1 MADCEVLERFRLS
14 RERIQWLVDEL
25 QDELERNTA
34 RSCPLSPETQV
45 LIALR
50 YYASGSFLKVIA
62 DTMGVSKASS
72 SRSLLA
78 VSQCL
83 NNMAAEWIVFSTR
96 NTELNETMA
105 DFFKIAHMPRV
116 IGAVDGSLIPIRA
129 PFNDEHMYVCHKGF
143 HAINAMAV
151 CNAQLSFTNFVCRWQ
166 GSVHDSAVFN
176 GSVLHAHLEDGGGQ
190 NGWLLGDRGYGIQPY
205 LLTPFRPDDVSTAPQ
220 RRYQKAHTKTRNTI
234 ERAFGLWKSRFRC
247 LDVSGGALQFNPN
260 RCCTMITATAVLHN
274 MCIYDK
280 TPLPDYIEQP
290 PCQPDFVIEVPA
302 HLHNNA
308 GVLVRDSRINNV
320 FT

>member
-25 QDELERNTA
+25 QEELETNTA
-34 RSCPLSPETQV
+34 RSCPLFPETQ
-45 LIALR
+45 
-50 YYASGSFLKVIA
+50 
-62 DTMGVSKASS
+62 
-72 SRSLLA
+72 
-78 VSQCL
+78 
-83 NNMAAEWIVFSTR
+83 
-96 NTELNETMA
+96 ETMA
-105 DFFKIAHMPRV
+105 DFFKIAHLPRV
-116 IGAVDGSLIPIRA
+116 IGAVDGSFIPIRA

-151 CNAQLSFTNFVCRWQ
+151 CNAQLSFTNFVCRWH

-220 RRYQKAHTKTRNTI
+220 RRYQKTHTKTRNTI
-234 ERAFGLWKSRFRC
+234 ERAFGLWKSRFRF

-260 RCCTMITATAVLHN
+260 RCYTIITATAVLHN

-290 PCQPDFVIEVPA
+290 PCEPDLVIEVPA

-308 GVLVRDSRINNV
+308 GVLLEGVEAGTSNKAV
-320 FT
+320 L

>member
-1 MADCEVLERFRLS
+1 MLLS
-14 RERIQWLVDEL
+14 RISMHT
-25 QDELERNTA
+25 NF
-34 RSCPLSPETQV
+34 V
-45 LIALR
+45 L
-50 YYASGSFLKVIA
+50 
-62 DTMGVSKASS
+62 
-72 SRSLLA
+72 
-78 VSQCL
+78 VSQ
-83 NNMAAEWIVFSTR
+83 
-96 NTELNETMA
+96 ETMA
-105 DFFKIAHMPRV
+105 DFFKIAYMPRV

-129 PFNDEHMYVCHKGF
+129 PYNNEHMYVCHKGF
-143 HAINAMAV
+143 HTINAMAV
-151 CNAQLSFTNFVCRWQ
+151 CNAKLSYTNFVCSWQ

-176 GSVLHAHLEDGGGQ
+176 DSMLHAHLEKGGGQ

-234 ERAFGLWKSRFRC
+234 ERACGLWKTRFPC
-247 LDVSGGALQFNPN
+247 LDVSGGALQINPN
-260 RCCTMITATAVLHN
+260 CCCTIITATAVLHN

-290 PCQPDFVIEVPA
+290 PCEPDLVIEVPA

-308 GVLVRDSRINNV
+308 GVLVRDRLINNV